1 MDVRGVTEV
10 KAILH
15 YGMFQAS
22 IEIREPKMDL
32 WVVEP
37 IEPTEV
43 LDSRVVLDPE
53 YLEKTRIG
61 KLRFQLVSSPRVGE
75 NLEYRFVG
83 KE

>member
-1 MDVRGVTEV
+1 M

-15 YGMFQAS
+15 YGLFNAS

-37 IEPTEV
+37 TEV
-43 LDSRVVLDPE
+43 LYSRVVSDPE
-53 YLEKTRIG
+53 YLENTIVG

>member
-1 MDVRGVTEV
+1 M

-15 YGMFQAS
+15 YGLFQAS

-37 IEPTEV
+37 TEPTEV
-43 LDSRVVLDPE
+43 LDSRIVLDPE

-75 NLEYRFVG
+75 NLEYRFVS